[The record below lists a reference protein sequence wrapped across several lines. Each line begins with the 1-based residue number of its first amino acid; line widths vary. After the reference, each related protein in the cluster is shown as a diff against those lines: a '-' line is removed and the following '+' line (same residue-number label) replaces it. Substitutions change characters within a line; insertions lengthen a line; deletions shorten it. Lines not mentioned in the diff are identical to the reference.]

1 MQIVK
6 INELVEGRPGD
17 SQQTGGLGLIPA
29 GLNQGLQD
37 FLGGQGRN
45 FLGVGRGQDFR
56 G

>member
-1 MQIVK
+1 MQVVK
-6 INELVEGRPGD
+6 INELVESWPGD

-29 GLNQGLQD
+29 SLNQGLQD

-45 FLGVGRGQDFR
+45 FRGVGRNQDFR